1 MKLHKVRVP
10 FLEFSNRFVVVDSLH
25 CDYEVPS
32 AILLLL
38 RGYADLDCRLF
49 LQKLEALLRS

>member
-10 FLEFSNRFVVVDSLH
+10 FFEFSNRFVVVDSLH

-38 RGYADLDCRLF
+38 RGYADLDSRLF